1 VKGLISLLVVGKQ
14 MYTTDVKADADGVT
28 GAAGFSLSV
37 WINNGVVTLTQKS
50 AGSGFLMG
58 LEIS

>member
-37 WINNGVVTLTQKS
+37 WINNGVVTLIQ
-50 AGSGFLMG
+50 
-58 LEIS
+58 